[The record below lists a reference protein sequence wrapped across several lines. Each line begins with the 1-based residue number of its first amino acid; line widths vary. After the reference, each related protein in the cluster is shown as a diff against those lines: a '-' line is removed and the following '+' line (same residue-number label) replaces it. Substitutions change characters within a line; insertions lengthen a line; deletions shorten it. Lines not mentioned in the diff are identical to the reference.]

1 MVLQEGIFKI
11 LHKKIKKEET
21 MLIVGSLLLIISFIL
36 FNYEK
41 ILSINSEIYNNI
53 QANIYKEKNK
63 NNSLTV
69 NVDVDYITDTN
80 EEIKKPTNNPDINYL
95 AFLEIP
101 KINLNQGLLP
111 INSLYNNVNYHVEI
125 LKISDLPDKINGNF
139 ILAAHSG
146 TSSIAYFRNLYKLKL
161 DDLASIIYNN
171 KKYTYKIVNI
181 YNQTKKGSLNIYRDT
196 NKTTLTL
203 ITCTKDDKTN
213 QTVYIL
219 ELIGVETY

>member
-1 MVLQEGIFKI
+1 MFM
-11 LHKKIKKEET
+11 HKKIKKEET

-213 QTVYIL
+213 
-219 ELIGVETY
+219 

>member
-1 MVLQEGIFKI
+1 MFM
-11 LHKKIKKEET
+11 HKKIKKEET

-69 NVDVDYITDTN
+69 NIDVDYITDTN

-203 ITCTKDDKTN
+203 ITCTKDDKSN

>member
-1 MVLQEGIFKI
+1 MFM
-11 LHKKIKKEET
+11 HKKIKKEET

-69 NVDVDYITDTN
+69 NIDVDYITDTN

-161 DDLASIIYNN
+161 DDIASIIYNN

>member
-1 MVLQEGIFKI
+1 MFM
-11 LHKKIKKEET
+11 HKKIKKEET